1 MSLPEAHN
9 ASIKPINQQP
19 CPVFLPM
26 LSKIAQKFQYV
37 RAGLKQGIYVI
48 ILKYAK

>member
-9 ASIKPINQQP
+9 TSVKPINQQP
-19 CPVFLPM
+19 CPVFLQM
-26 LSKIAQKFQYV
+26 LSKIGQKFQQF
-37 RAGLKQGIYVI
+37 RAGLKQGICVI